1 VVYKNGAQPTV
12 TFASRGDDAT
22 EVVRLETWRT
32 EHLTDY
38 LNEKLR
44 SAPQKPELAAAAA
57 AAAAAAGG
65 DADAEADA
73 SGKQNNPK
81 LGTETKSKTK
91 TKTKTKVANA
101 GTVGAKAS
109 APKK

>member
-32 EHLTDY
+32 EHLADY

-44 SAPQKPELAAAAA
+44 GAPQKPELAAAVAA
-57 AAAAAAGG
+57 AAAAG

-73 SGKQNNPK
+73 SAKQNNPK

-101 GTVGAKAS
+101 GTVGAKAT